1 MAIRKTREPGGTP
14 VGDAIRALVL
24 NPASDML
31 PETEVY
37 LYAASRAEHVRRVI
51 RPALQENRVVVC
63 DRFFDASIAYQG
75 YGIGE
80 QGGLTPTFVEAVN
93 APAIG
98 ELVPDLTIVLD
109 VPIDLALY
117 RVDARNMAQADRIEK
132 RGPDFFARVR
142 SGLLK
147 IYEQNR
153 QRVTWLDG
161 SLPVHELADQIFV
174 LVQKTLERAGNS
186 P

>member
-1 MAIRKTREPGGTP
+1 
-14 VGDAIRALVL
+14 
-24 NPASDML
+24 ML

-51 RPALQENRVVVC
+51 GPALSENHVVVC

-80 QGGLTPTFVEAVN
+80 QGGLNPAFVKAVN

-98 ELVPDLTIVLD
+98 DLVPDLTFVLD
-109 VPIDLALY
+109 VPIDLAL
-117 RVDARNMAQADRIEK
+117 RRLHARTTTQVDRIEK
-132 RGPDFFARVR
+132 RGPEFFARVR
-142 SGLLK
+142 NGLLK
-147 IYEQNR
+147 IYEQNK
-153 QRVTWLDG
+153 QRIVWLDG
-161 SLPVHELADQIFV
+161 SLSVHELADQIFV

>member
-1 MAIRKTREPGGTP
+1 M
-14 VGDAIRALVL
+14 GDAIRALLL

-51 RPALQENRVVVC
+51 HPALKDNRVVVC

-75 YGIGE
+75 YGIGYK
-80 QGGLTPTFVEAVN
+80 GGLTPAFVEAVN

-98 ELVPDLTIVLD
+98 DLLPDLTIVLD
-109 VPIDLALY
+109 VPIDLARRRL
-117 RVDARNMAQADRIEK
+117 DARNMAQADRIEK
-132 RGPDFFARVR
+132 RGSDFFVRVR
-142 SGLLK
+142 DGLLK
-147 IYEQNR
+147 IYEQNS
-153 QRVTWLDG
+153 QRITWLDG
-161 SLPVHELADQIFV
+161 SLPVNELADQIFA